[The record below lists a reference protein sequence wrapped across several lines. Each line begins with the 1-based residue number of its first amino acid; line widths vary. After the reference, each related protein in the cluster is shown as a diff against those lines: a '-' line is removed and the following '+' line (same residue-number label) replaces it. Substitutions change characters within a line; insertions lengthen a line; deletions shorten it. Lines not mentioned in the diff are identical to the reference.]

1 MKKQSK
7 RIKTKPIGPFAKLRP
22 LVTVATLD
30 NHCKTSHRDELEV
43 YVNNVI
49 SSKALDALM
58 LKLFFFL
65 RYGQQ
70 QKMANIETK
79 YFLIK

>member
-7 RIKTKPIGPFAKLRP
+7 RINTKPIRPFAKLRP

-70 QKMANIETK
+70 KK
-79 YFLIK
+79 WLILKLNTF